1 MLMTPGRTMKRPLSS
16 FVKDTGGNFAVILAV
31 AIIPVVLVVG
41 ATVDYSHISQAR
53 GKMQNAADS
62 AALAAA
68 IEATSDKKERK
79 KIARKAFRS
88 NFDDFSPDKI
98 KVAVSGESVTVTA
111 IKELKTSFM
120 GLAGYSS
127 VPIEVSSTANI
138 AGDKVEV
145 ALVLDVSGSMRA
157 MMSSGRTRLEELKRA
172 AGKLITEVK
181 DVAGEKASFTI
192 IPFTMNVNIGRKN
205 TSWVWGND
213 KPYFNGTEWM
223 GCVQERKPPFHIAN
237 EPGAKL
243 HAYVWPPSPNKKSGR
258 NQCKNPSDGT
268 NQGYASLQ
276 EISAGTSFSAQ
287 FDGPNR
293 NCVRHD
299 IMPLEADQT
308 KLEGKLASLTAE
320 GNDGTIIAPGVTWGL
335 RALSPEWPME
345 EGASWKDGVYKY
357 MIVLTD
363 GSQTTEIEY
372 QDQSCNRK
380 TNTKDEYLLN
390 PDDFDMAGDKIIKY
404 GPVDNWTPYGF
415 IADSDPFN
423 DGTNSVSDLPASIDR
438 LSIAACTEAKK
449 ARSGNQIEIFTIG
462 VSSATAPG
470 SRTYNLLNKCAS
482 KPENH
487 FFAEDSQALNRAFDE
502 ITQKVK
508 NIRLTH

>member
-1 MLMTPGRTMKRPLSS
+1 MKKTLAS
-16 FVKDTGGNFAVILAV
+16 FLKDTRGNFAITLAV
-31 AIIPVVLVVG
+31 AIIPVVLVAGV
-41 ATVDYSHISQAR
+41 AIDYSRISQAR
-53 GKMQNAADS
+53 GKMQNATDS
-62 AALAAA
+62 AALAGA
-68 IEATSDKKERK
+68 IEVTTSVKQRK
-79 KIARKAFRS
+79 QAARKAFSS
-88 NFDDFSPDKI
+88 NFDDFPADKI
-98 KVAVSGESVTVTA
+98 QVAVKDESVTVTV
-111 IKELKTSFM
+111 IKDLKMSFM

-127 VPIEVSSTANI
+127 VPIEVTSTANI
-138 AGDKVEV
+138 SGDKVEV

-157 MMSSGRTRLEELKRA
+157 MMSSGRTRLEELKYA

-181 DVAGEKASFTI
+181 KVAGDNARFTI
-192 IPFTMNVNIGRKN
+192 IPFTMNVNVGSKN
-205 TSWVWGND
+205 SNWVWGYD
-213 KPYFNGTEWM
+213 KPYFNGTTWM

-237 EPGAKL
+237 EPGGKL
-243 HAYVWPPSPNKKSGR
+243 HAYVWPPSPNKKTGGS
-258 NQCKNPSDGT
+258 QCKNASNGT
-268 NQGYASLQ
+268 RFGYGNLAEAYAGSSL
-276 EISAGTSFSAQ
+276 SAQ

-308 KLEGKLASLTAE
+308 KIDSKLASLTAQ

-345 EGASWKDGVYKY
+345 DATSWKGGAYKY

-372 QDQSCNRK
+372 QDRTCNKK
-380 TNTKDEYLLN
+380 TNTKEEYLFN
-390 PDDFDMAGDKIIKY
+390 PDDFDMAGSKLVKY

-415 IADSDPFN
+415 IADSNPFN
-423 DGTNSVSDLPASIDR
+423 DGTKSVSDLPASIDQ

-449 ARSGNQIEIFTIG
+449 ARSGNKIEIFTIG

-482 KPENH
+482 SPENH
-487 FFAEDSQALNRAFDE
+487 FFAEDSHALDRAFTE
-502 ITQKVK
+502 ITKKVK
-508 NIRLTH
+508 NIRLTN

>member
-1 MLMTPGRTMKRPLSS
+1 MKRLITS
-16 FVKDTGGNFAVILAV
+16 FLKNDAGNFAVTLAV
-31 AIIPVVLVVG
+31 AIIPVILVAGV
-41 ATVDYSHISQAR
+41 AVDYSRISQAR

-62 AALAAA
+62 AALAGA
-68 IEATSDKKERK
+68 IETTTNRADRK
-79 KIARKAFRS
+79 KAARKAFQS
-88 NFDDFSPDKI
+88 NFDDFSPDKLQ
-98 KVAVSGESVTVTA
+98 VAVDDESVTVTV
-111 IKELKTSFM
+111 IKDLKMSFM

-127 VPIEVSSTANI
+127 VPVEVTSQASI
-138 AGDKVEV
+138 SGDKVEV

-157 MMSSGRTRLEELKRA
+157 MMSSGRTRLEELKLA

-181 DVAGEKASFTI
+181 NVAGDNAKFTI
-192 IPFTMNVNIGRKN
+192 IPFTMNVNVGRTN
-205 TSWVWGND
+205 TSWVWGYD
-213 KPYFNGTEWM
+213 KSYFDGTTWM

-243 HAYVWPPSPNKKSGR
+243 HAYVWPPSPDRSTGR
-258 NQCKNPSDGT
+258 NECKNPSNGT
-268 NQGYASLQ
+268 NQGYDSLQ
-276 EISAGTSFSAQ
+276 EVSVGGSLSAQ

-299 IMPLEADQT
+299 IMALEADQT
-308 KLEGKLASLTAE
+308 RIEGKLASLTAE

-345 EGASWKDGVYKY
+345 EASSWKGGAYKY

-372 QDQSCNRK
+372 QSRTCNK
-380 TNTKDEYLLN
+380 VTNSSQEYLLN
-390 PDDFDMAGDKIIKY
+390 PEDFDMAGSKIVKY

-415 IADSDPFN
+415 IADSNPFN
-423 DGTNSVSDLPASIDR
+423 DGTRSVSDLPDSIDK

-449 ARSGNQIEIFTIG
+449 ERSGNQIEIFTIG

-482 KPENH
+482 RPENH

-502 ITQKVK
+502 ITKKVK
-508 NIRLTH
+508 NIHLTH